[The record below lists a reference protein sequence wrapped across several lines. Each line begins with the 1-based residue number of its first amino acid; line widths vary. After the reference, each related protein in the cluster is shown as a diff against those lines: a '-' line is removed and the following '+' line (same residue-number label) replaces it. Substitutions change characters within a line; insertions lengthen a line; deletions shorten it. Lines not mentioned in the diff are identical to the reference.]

1 MAFMDDWEMIQM
13 EELQEEVDENGVSNV
28 EEFFKKRLERWRE
41 VEVNIAI
48 TGDSG
53 TGKSSFINTIRELCD
68 DDEGAAEVSVVEC
81 TNVPTAY
88 DHPTNP
94 KIKFWDLPGIGTPN
108 YPDLETYCQKVELE
122 KFHAFLIFTASRF
135 TENDLKLAKK
145 VRSIKKKFFFIRTKI
160 DENVR
165 AEMRKRSFNEDA
177 MLRKI
182 RRNCVENLGDLLS
195 NGEDMFL
202 ISNHFPAKWD
212 FARLTKAILD
222 ALTKYQQESL
232 ILSLGNVLTR
242 SYDLFQRKVEVLRGR
257 IWMVASASAAA
268 ALVPIPGLSFGVDAA
283 LILWELNFYR
293 SQLGLP
299 EEGSDEFATLPFT
312 TQEKVRK
319 VCLTTV
325 AQLSGFL
332 AVYTAEAAVEDAT
345 RFIPFIGLAIA
356 SGMSFTTTYFVLKKL
371 LKDVE
376 EAAKLV
382 LTEAAQKAFEEID

>member
-1 MAFMDDWEMIQM
+1 M
-13 EELQEEVDENGVSNV
+13 
-28 EEFFKKRLERWRE
+28 
-41 VEVNIAI
+41 
-48 TGDSG
+48 
-53 TGKSSFINTIRELCD
+53 
-68 DDEGAAEVSVVEC
+68 
-81 TNVPTAY
+81 PTAY

-108 YPDLETYCQKVELE
+108 YPDMETYCQKVELE

-165 AEMRKRSFNEDA
+165 AEQTGKRSFNEDA
-177 MLRKI
+177 MLREI

-195 NGEDMFL
+195 NGEDVFL

-242 SYDLFQRKVEVLRGR
+242 SSNDLFQRKVEVLRGR

-283 LILWELNFYR
+283 LILWELNFCR

-332 AVYTAEAAVEDAT
+332 AVYTTEAALEDAT

-371 LKDVE
+371 LKNVE

>member
-1 MAFMDDWEMIQM
+1 M
-13 EELQEEVDENGVSNV
+13 
-28 EEFFKKRLERWRE
+28 
-41 VEVNIAI
+41 
-48 TGDSG
+48 
-53 TGKSSFINTIRELCD
+53 
-68 DDEGAAEVSVVEC
+68 
-81 TNVPTAY
+81 
-88 DHPTNP
+88 
-94 KIKFWDLPGIGTPN
+94 
-108 YPDLETYCQKVELE
+108 ETYCQKVELE

-165 AEMRKRSFNEDA
+165 AEQTGKRSFNEDA
-177 MLRKI
+177 MLREI

-195 NGEDMFL
+195 NGEDVFL

-242 SYDLFQRKVEVLRGR
+242 SSNDLFQRKVEVLRGR

-332 AVYTAEAAVEDAT
+332 AVYTTEAALEDAT

-371 LKDVE
+371 LKNVE